1 MTLPAQVFTI
11 ATTPVA
17 DVALVQIYVVSD
29 LDYVI
34 PLVFPDY
41 KIRIDGYQAT
51 LFGRKLTIP
60 DVSAPYLGHAGV
72 LIINGKNGQS
82 KYYEY
87 GRYPGP
93 GPAGRVRVGNIPD
106 VILNDGGAITESSLK
121 KTLRHI
127 SSKHGQSGDITGVV
141 LRGAVY
147 DKALSWLKEKEA
159 ENTKATRKEY
169 DLGNHN
175 CITFATDLAEAV
187 GFSIPRRFLA
197 VVPTTYMMQFQISEP
212 DLDYTFATD
221 TLEIT
226 E

>member
-11 ATTPVA
+11 ATTPAANVA
-17 DVALVQIYVVSD
+17 PVQINVVSD

-51 LFGRKLTIP
+51 LLGRKFTIP

-72 LIINGKNGQS
+72 LIINGKNGQT

-93 GPAGRVRVGNIPD
+93 GPAGRVRVGNTPD
-106 VILNDGGAITESSLK
+106 VVLNDGGAITESSFK

-127 SSKHGQSGDITGVV
+127 ASKHGQSGDITGVV

-159 ENTKATRKEY
+159 ENTNPTRQEY
-169 DLGNHN
+169 DLGNHS
-175 CITFATDLAEAV
+175 CVTFATDLAKAV
-187 GFSIPRRFLA
+187 GFTIPRRIRA
-197 VVPTTYMMQFQISEP
+197 VVPTVYMEQFQISEP
-212 DLDYTFATD
+212 DLDYIFATD

-226 E
+226 K

>member
-106 VILNDGGAITESSLK
+106 VVLNDGGAITESSFK